1 MESEN
6 ALPVLIGRRVAAR
19 RAALKL
25 PLEEVAARTGVSRA
39 MISRI
44 ERGEVHASAVVLDK
58 LCAGLGISLSALF
71 ARDAASPLLRRADQ
85 PVWQD
90 PSSGYRR
97 REVAPAGT
105 GSPVRIV
112 EVDFPAGAEVCFE
125 RSRERGHRA
134 ACLGAGGRDRDRVGR
149 LRLQPLPPATACT
162 CASPRATAFAM
173 SAPGLPATP
182 SSSRR
187 SRSHDHAQRPSP
199 DPAAGACPAQRAGRS
214 AGRRGRGRRLGRF
227 RLAHDA
233 NQGRWPG
240 GRTRS
245 RAMRVASG

>member
-6 ALPVLIGRRVAAR
+6 ALSVMVGRRVAER

-25 PLEEVAARTGVSRA
+25 PLEEIAARTGVSRA

-71 ARDAASPLLRRADQ
+71 AHEGGAPLLRRADQ

-90 PSSGYRR
+90 PATGYVR

-112 EVDFPAGAEVCFE
+112 EVEFPEGAEVAFG
-125 RSRERGHRA
+125 RSPHRTIVQHVWVIE
-134 ACLGAGGRDRDRVGR
+134 GEIEV
-149 LRLQPLPPATACT
+149 T
-162 CASPRATAFAM
+162 
-173 SAPGLPATP
+173 
-182 SSSRR
+182 
-187 SRSHDHAQRPSP
+187 
-199 DPAAGACPAQRAGRS
+199 AAGSVYEVAAGDCLHMKVAEGNSFRNRS
-214 AGRRGRGRRLGRF
+214 
-227 RLAHDA
+227 
-233 NQGRWPG
+233 
-240 GRTRS
+240 GRTARY
-245 RAMRVASG
+245 AVILTLETKP